1 MTFVEDMD
9 DDVVLEVHITTN
21 NSFEWVDVIPDG
33 VWEPSADENVVDMGT
48 RGIRADILD

>member
-1 MTFVEDMD
+1 MD

-33 VWEPSADENVVDMGT
+33 CGSRLPMRTSWTWAPVASAQKF
-48 RGIRADILD
+48 